1 MSFDDDK
8 RDIDIED
15 HDIRVTV
22 ALHSLD
28 EQRDLI
34 ALLINAGFLH
44 FTIRET

>member
-44 FTIRET
+44 FIIRET

>member
-8 RDIDIED
+8 SDLDIEE
-15 HDIRVTV
+15 HDIKVTV
-22 ALHSLD
+22 ALHTLE

-44 FTIRET
+44 FTVREV

>member
-1 MSFDDDK
+1 MSFDDDW
-8 RDIDIED
+8 RDLDIED

-22 ALHSLD
+22 ALHTLE

-44 FTIRET
+44 FTVRET

>member
-8 RDIDIED
+8 HDLDIEE
-15 HDIRVTV
+15 HDIKVTV
-22 ALHSLD
+22 ALHTLE

-44 FTIRET
+44 FTVREV

>member
-8 RDIDIED
+8 PGLDIEE

-22 ALHSLD
+22 ALHTLE

-44 FTIRET
+44 FTVRET

>member
-15 HDIRVTV
+15 HDIRVIV